1 MPLNPFR
8 ASALHPATWWFL
20 GLGLATIASLE
31 VSWLPE
37 VLVIFAAI
45 VLMLTC
51 RENAPWSKS
60 VRFYLWL
67 GAFVVGVRLLFRI
80 IFNSGS
86 TDSAV
91 AFSLVELNLGGVHL
105 LGQVSWLTL
114 EAAATDGLRL
124 AAIIISIGM
133 ANTLANPKRLLKST
147 PGALYEVAT
156 AMTVAINLAP
166 QLIESLQRVR
176 KARALRGRSQGIS
189 SLNSIVI
196 PALEDSIEQSLG
208 LAASMDARGFGR
220 RGSLTKTQLIA
231 TRTLSLGGILLI
243 AFATYFLLAT
253 QSQMLAIAFMVSGII
268 ALTLTIRIASTR
280 NLRTRYRRQ
289 KPGIK
294 DFSVIGITLTTV
306 VLVVIL

>member
-1 MPLNPFR
+1 MPVNPFR
-8 ASALHPATWWFL
+8 ASAFHPATWWFV
-20 GLGLATIASLE
+20 GLAMATIASLQAHWFAE
-31 VSWLPE
+31 L
-37 VLVIFAAI
+37 LVIAVAI
-45 VLMLTC
+45 VFMLSF

-86 TDSAV
+86 TDSPSAL
-91 AFSLVELNLGGVHL
+91 SLVELNIGGVRL
-105 LGQVSWLTL
+105 LGQVSWLTI

-176 KARALRGRSQGIS
+176 KARTLRGRSKGIS
-189 SLNSIVI
+189 ALNSIVI
-196 PALEDSIEQSLG
+196 PALEDTIEQSLG

-220 RGSLTKTQLIA
+220 RGSLTKAQTMA
-231 TRTLSLGGILLI
+231 TRALSLGGLLLV

-253 QSQMLAIAFMVSGII
+253 SSQLVAIILLVLGIGSLAI
-268 ALTLTIRIASTR
+268 TIRIASAR

-289 KPGIK
+289 KPGPK
-294 DFSVIGITLTTV
+294 DFALVALAIGSV
-306 VLVVIL
+306 VLVVIT

>member
-1 MPLNPFR
+1 
-8 ASALHPATWWFL
+8 
-20 GLGLATIASLE
+20 
-31 VSWLPE
+31 
-37 VLVIFAAI
+37 
-45 VLMLTC
+45 
-51 RENAPWSKS
+51 
-60 VRFYLWL
+60 
-67 GAFVVGVRLLFRI
+67 
-80 IFNSGS
+80 
-86 TDSAV
+86 V

-176 KARALRGRSQGIS
+176 KARSLRGRSKGIS

-196 PALEDSIEQSLG
+196 PALEDTIEQSLG

-220 RGSLTKTQLIA
+220 RGSLTKTQIIV

-253 QSQMLAIAFMVSGII
+253 QSQMIAIAFMISGICS
-268 ALTLTIRIASTR
+268 LTLTIRIASAR

-294 DFSVIGITLTTV
+294 DLFVIGLTV
-306 VLVVIL
+306 AVAALVVAF

>member
-105 LGQVSWLTL
+105 LGQVSWPTL